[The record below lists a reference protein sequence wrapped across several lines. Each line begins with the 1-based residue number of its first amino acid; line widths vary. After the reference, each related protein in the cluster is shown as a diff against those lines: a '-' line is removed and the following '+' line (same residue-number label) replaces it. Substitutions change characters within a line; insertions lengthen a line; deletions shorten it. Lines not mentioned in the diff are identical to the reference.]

1 MYERAA
7 DVAPLFLFSSTRT
20 SKSRV
25 PCSGKAYVC
34 GLSGRLGHA
43 LNPERIGDWDVLDVG
58 VGRNWQI
65 WGGSGRAWG
74 LGNQRDKGGTLA

>member
-1 MYERAA
+1 
-7 DVAPLFLFSSTRT
+7 
-20 SKSRV
+20 
-25 PCSGKAYVC
+25 
-34 GLSGRLGHA
+34 LSGRLGHA